1 MDNVFTIIM
10 CSIIGYITNYIA
22 IKMLFRPYNE
32 VRILGIRVPFT
43 PGIIPKEKERIAI
56 SISDAISSHIL
67 NKEYLKQLL
76 TKEKTKITIKN
87 TLSKH
92 INDLLLSDRTIKS
105 LITRD
110 QSFSSL
116 ENSITDYILQVI
128 RKNLQKERNI
138 ELLSD
143 FIYSEAN
150 QILTNNREAIKNTI
164 FLKIKAT
171 LSSDKTSNNI
181 SGVLDSIIEGI
192 STDDC
197 LCDILGEVPYI
208 KCESLI
214 LDNEDRIILE
224 INRILDKDETKEAI
238 QNAATKII
246 KSQLGSLV
254 SMFLSVDTIG
264 DRANE
269 AIKDYV
275 NDTENRVELLKIIV
289 KGLYNIQFIKVKPII
304 SNIESTINI
313 NDLIKK
319 GITSSKLNNI
329 IELFI
334 EEGINGVENKVSASI
349 KGLIYQKIRHFAY
362 SGSVLDIIRVFIFKR
377 VEEIINKPFN
387 TYNIDENKIGIY
399 TNSFTDNILGFLSER
414 IDSILAYIDISS
426 IVRNKIVEFDVR
438 YAEGIILSIVNKELR
453 AITMF
458 GAVLGAFIGIVTI
471 LIR

>member
-1 MDNVFTIIM
+1 
-10 CSIIGYITNYIA
+10 
-22 IKMLFRPYNE
+22 
-32 VRILGIRVPFT
+32 
-43 PGIIPKEKERIAI
+43 
-56 SISDAISSHIL
+56 
-67 NKEYLKQLL
+67 
-76 TKEKTKITIKN
+76 
-87 TLSKH
+87 
-92 INDLLLSDRTIKS
+92 
-105 LITRD
+105 
-110 QSFSSL
+110 
-116 ENSITDYILQVI
+116 

-143 FIYSEAN
+143 FIYGEAN
-150 QILTNNREAIKNTI
+150 QILINNRESIKNTI
-164 FLKIKAT
+164 FLKIKDT

-181 SGVLDSIIEGI
+181 SGVLDSVIEGI
-192 STDDC
+192 SADDC

-224 INRILDKDETKEAI
+224 INRILDKYETKEAI

-275 NDTENRVELLKIIV
+275 NDTENRVELLKILV
-289 KGLYNIQFIKVKPII
+289 NGLYNIQFIKVKPII
-304 SNIESTINI
+304 SNIGSTINM

-319 GITSSKLNNI
+319 GITSSKINNI

-334 EEGINGVENKVSASI
+334 EEGIKGVENKVSASI

-362 SGSVLDIIRVFIFKR
+362 SEVVLDSIRIFIFKR

-399 TNSFTDNILGFLSER
+399 TNSFTDNILEFLSER
-414 IDSILAYIDISS
+414 LDSILDYIDISS
-426 IVRNKIVEFDVR
+426 IVKNKIIEFDVR
-438 YAEGIILSIVNKELR
+438 YAESIILSIVNKELR